1 MCAEPF
7 GTISRHTDRH
17 TAWNRW
23 AASCYYYCGR
33 GFCACAVPQGFPYS
47 RSVVYTCSRPNSF
60 LIQQRTPDNRINNP
74 VAYDTCLALYVHI
87 YVSSICVF
95 GFLFAFRYCAG
106 HYPLRMKNL
115 VFYRTITPKGIG
127 RMLYTLHS
135 EWCKLYCL
143 FPGLQA

>member
-87 YVSSICVF
+87 YVSSIYIMRIWVF
-95 GFLFAFRYCAG
+95 VCFPILRRSLSTQNEKSSLLPH
-106 HYPLRMKNL
+106 HYYPQG
-115 VFYRTITPKGIG
+115 YWTHAIYAT
-127 RMLYTLHS
+127 
-135 EWCKLYCL
+135 
-143 FPGLQA
+143 Q